1 MTRFDLRQRVQTRS
15 RRVVP
20 FTTARTRWRLG
31 YQRRFVLL
39 FAWLMLCPV
48 MGPLP
53 QISHTRAIGLDPTE
67 HERYSEAGRK
77 AAETYS
83 RPRGRATPP
92 DRPRHGSHRPR
103 RVVPGG
109 AAAGEGL
116 RGRGRRAAHVTR
128 LLRDRKSV
136 V

>member
-20 FTTARTRWRLG
+20 FTTARTRCRLG
-31 YQRRFVLL
+31 YQRRLGLL

-53 QISHTRAIGLDPTE
+53 QMSHTRAIGLYPTE
-67 HERYSEAGRK
+67 HERQREAGRK

-83 RPRGRATPP
+83 GPRRTATPP
-92 DRPRHGSHRPR
+92 DGARHGRHRPGR
-103 RVVPGG
+103 IVPGG
-109 AAAGEGL
+109 AAARE
-116 RGRGRRAAHVTR
+116 R
-128 LLRDRKSV
+128 L
-136 V
+136 